1 MLYFMK
7 ELSGYRFMWLQV
19 LFDLP
24 VTTKA
29 KRKEASRF
37 RHFLLDLGFEMAQYS
52 VYQRVCSGKK
62 MVESHVRQIE
72 KNLPEYGKV
81 HILAFTDKQYENM
94 KTFRG
99 HKKDEKRKN
108 PDQFTLF

>member
-1 MLYFMK
+1 MK

-24 VTTKA
+24 VTTKV
-29 KRKEASRF
+29 KRKAASKF

-52 VYQRVCSGKK
+52 VYQRICSGKK
-62 MVESHVRQIE
+62 MLEGYVKRIE
-72 KNLPEYGKV
+72 KNLPESGKV

-94 KTFRG
+94 KTFIGNKRD
-99 HKKDEKRKN
+99 KKQKN